1 MSQQPAA
8 TPPILATPQITHPQS
23 PRPPPSPTSSTCS
36 SSTATDDISDSG
48 EDDLAPSIMEPSD
61 LDFLTHGD
69 LRSPGREHAR
79 ERSLRKKG
87 PHRGSGHHTSAA
99 AAHVAPPVDPGVQPQ
114 YPSDDEEDKRKSM
127 TPEER
132 ARARKKA
139 KKTAKA
145 EKKRAL
151 KAQETVKIPRKREDR
166 RREDE
171 VAAVEASMASLLR
184 TTEDHEDGESQ
195 QQGDDAAAA
204 TNTTNT
210 TSTSTL
216 STHDRQ
222 QRRRSSN
229 TLPNRPAKPRKSS
242 SGQVGSGSNSIKSP
256 KIGTDP
262 DDASVTPG
270 VAKRGGAKH
279 AAAFTQYNVEEG
291 LHERAHDID
300 RQMAALAKMEI
311 MGEKSRGGKL
321 ARGLEELEKRKM
333 ERKQN
338 EALMGVV
345 EAAQERFEDEQLAR
359 LYGLK

>member
-1 MSQQPAA
+1 MSQLPA
-8 TPPILATPQITHPQS
+8 TSPPILTAPQISHPQS
-23 PRPPPSPTSSTCS
+23 PRPPPSPTISASS

-48 EDDLAPSIMEPSD
+48 EDDLAPAIMEPSD
-61 LDFLTHGD
+61 FDFLTHGD
-69 LRSPGREHAR
+69 LRSPGRESAR
-79 ERSLRKKG
+79 ERSLRKKA
-87 PHRGSGHHTSAA
+87 PHHRGSSHHHSAA
-99 AAHVAPPVDPGVQPQ
+99 AAHTAPPVDPGVQPQ

-145 EKKRAL
+145 DKKRAL
-151 KAQETVKIPRKREDR
+151 KAQEPVKNPRKREDR

-171 VAAVEASMASLLR
+171 VAAVEASMASLR
-184 TTEDHEDGESQ
+184 TTDNQEEGEPQ
-195 QQGDDAAAA
+195 PQEEDAATS
-204 TNTTNT
+204 TNTTT
-210 TSTSTL
+210 TPSTL

-229 TLPNRPAKPRKSS
+229 TLPNRPVKPRKTSS
-242 SGQVGSGSNSIKSP
+242 SGQAGSGSGSIKSP
-256 KIGTDP
+256 KLGTDA
-262 DDASVTPG
+262 DDASVTSG
-270 VAKRGGAKH
+270 TAKRGSAKY

-291 LHERAHDID
+291 LHERAHNID
-300 RQMAALAKMEI
+300 SQMADLAKREALNEMT
-311 MGEKSRGGKL
+311 RGGKL

-338 EALMGVV
+338 EALKDVV
-345 EAAQERFEDEQLAR
+345 EAAQVRYEDEQLAR